1 MIKLIRRKNIFII
14 STLILVSCN
23 LPDNQTRGDVGAELT
38 AAAGTVNAQ
47 LTQNAQSQVTATIT
61 SSPILIATNTSIPST
76 AVLPTSNC
84 NAGQFIDD
92 ITIPDGTI
100 ISPGDNFTKTWRL
113 KNIGTCTW
121 TSSYAVVFTSG
132 SSMGGPA
139 AQALSGNVNPGQTV
153 DISVNLTA
161 PGSNGTYT
169 GNYKLRDSGGVLFTN
184 NFYVQIKVQGG
195 GGDGGG
201 GAIIAVT
208 SVTYDTGT
216 FNEGGYTNCPI
227 VTAHITANGEGDV
240 DYHWTRS
247 DGASAPVESVHFNSA
262 GTKNVTTKWY
272 IGSVWAGG
280 DPEWQGIYID
290 SPNHQDFGHEN
301 INACS
306 TP

>member
-1 MIKLIRRKNIFII
+1 MIKLILRKNLFII

-23 LPDNQTRGDVGAELT
+23 LPAQQTQADVGAELT
-38 AAAGTVNAQ
+38 AAADAVNAQ
-47 LTQNAQSQVTATIT
+47 LTQSAQSQATLTATSTSIVITTIT
-61 SSPILIATNTSIPST
+61 SNPPS
-76 AVLPTSNC
+76 AVPPTSNC

-92 ITIPDGTI
+92 ITIPDGTTM
-100 ISPGDNFTKTWRL
+100 SPGENFTKTWRL

-132 SSMGGPA
+132 TSMGGPA

-153 DISVNLTA
+153 DVSVNLTA

-195 GGDGGG
+195 GGGGG
-201 GAIIAVT
+201 GIFAVT
-208 SVTYDTGT
+208 SVTYDAGT
-216 FNEGGYTNCPI
+216 FDEGGSTNCPI

-272 IGSVWAGG
+272 LGSFWAGG

-290 SPNHQDFGHEN
+290 SPNHQDFGHVN